1 MVYNINW
8 FIFASEMTFMN
19 METESKLTPER
30 SLALINETLEG
41 NRRAVLAGSG
51 KFFLLWGAVL
61 FVFSLAVWLPW
72 SRTGNPVWNLLW
84 LGMPAVG
91 YPAAAALAR
100 RSVVPQSFITRLLG
114 AVWGVFAFFAF
125 SVSGLASVFP
135 IPLTMVII
143 LLLGLAESVS
153 GVILKSWP
161 FIVAGAVVGL
171 GGACAAGALSTAAD
185 QVLVF
190 TGAAVVLVLTGL
202 AIKLRK

>member
-8 FIFASEMTFMN
+8 FIFASGINFEK
-19 METESKLTPER
+19 METENKLTPER
-30 SLALINETLEG
+30 SLALINETLESS
-41 NRRAVLAGSG
+41 RRAVLADSG

-61 FVFSLAVWLPW
+61 FVFSLAVWLAW

-100 RSVVPQSFITRLLG
+100 KSVVPQSFITRLLG

-161 FIVAGAVVGL
+161 VIVAGAVAGL
-171 GGACAAGALSTAAD
+171 GGACAAGALATAAD

-202 AIKLRK
+202 VIKLRK

>member
-8 FIFASEMTFMN
+8 FIFAAENKVAMN
-19 METESKLTPER
+19 TDNNLTPER

-61 FVFSLAVWLPW
+61 FIFSLAVWLCW

-84 LGMPAVG
+84 IGMPLAG

-100 RSVVPQSFITRLLG
+100 KSVVPQSFITRLLG

-125 SVSGLASVFP
+125 SVSGLASAFP
-135 IPLTMVII
+135 IPLTLVII
-143 LLLGLAESVS
+143 VLLGLAESVS

-161 FIVAGAVVGL
+161 VIIAGAVVGL
-171 GGACAAGALSTAAD
+171 GGACAAGALATAAD

-190 TGAAVVLVLTGL
+190 TGAAVVLALTGL
-202 AIKLRK
+202 VIKLRK

>member
-8 FIFASEMTFMN
+8 FIFASEINFEN
-19 METESKLTPER
+19 METENKLTPER
-30 SLALINETLEG
+30 SLALINETLESS
-41 NRRAVLAGSG
+41 RRAVLADSG

-61 FVFSLAVWLPW
+61 FVFSLAVWLAW

-100 RSVVPQSFITRLLG
+100 KSVVPQSFVTRLLG

-125 SVSGLASVFP
+125 SVSGLASVSP

-161 FIVAGAVVGL
+161 VIVAGAVAGL
-171 GGACAAGALSTAAD
+171 GGACAAGALATAAD

-190 TGAAVVLVLTGL
+190 IGAAVVLVLTGF

>member
-8 FIFASEMTFMN
+8 FIFAAENIVAMN
-19 METESKLTPER
+19 TDNNLTPER

-61 FVFSLAVWLPW
+61 FIFSLAVWLCW

-84 LGMPAVG
+84 IGMPLAG

-100 RSVVPQSFITRLLG
+100 KSVVPQSFITRLLG

-125 SVSGLASVFP
+125 SVSGLASAFP
-135 IPLTMVII
+135 IPLTLVII
-143 LLLGLAESVS
+143 VLLGLAESVS

-161 FIVAGAVVGL
+161 VIIAGAVVGL
-171 GGACAAGALSTAAD
+171 GGACAAGALAIAAD

-190 TGAAVVLVLTGL
+190 TGAAVVLALTGL
-202 AIKLRK
+202 VIKLRK

>member
-8 FIFASEMTFMN
+8 FIFASEINFEN
-19 METESKLTPER
+19 METENKLTPER
-30 SLALINETLEG
+30 SLALINETLESS
-41 NRRAVLAGSG
+41 RRAVLADSG

-61 FVFSLAVWLPW
+61 FVFSLAVWLAW
-72 SRTGNPVWNLLW
+72 SRTGNPVWNLFW

-100 RSVVPQSFITRLLG
+100 KSVVPQSFITRLLG

-135 IPLTMVII
+135 IPLTMAII

-161 FIVAGAVVGL
+161 VIVAGAVAGL
-171 GGACAAGALSTAAD
+171 GGACAAGALATAAD

-202 AIKLRK
+202 VIKLRK

>member
-8 FIFASEMTFMN
+8 FIFASGINFEN
-19 METESKLTPER
+19 METENKLTPER
-30 SLALINETLEG
+30 SLALINETLESS
-41 NRRAVLAGSG
+41 RRAVLADSG

-61 FVFSLAVWLPW
+61 FVFSLAVWLAW

-100 RSVVPQSFITRLLG
+100 KSVVPQSFITRLLG

-161 FIVAGAVVGL
+161 VIVAGAVAGL
-171 GGACAAGALSTAAD
+171 GGACAAGALATAAD

-202 AIKLRK
+202 VIKLRR

>member
-8 FIFASEMTFMN
+8 FIFAEENKVAMN
-19 METESKLTPER
+19 IDNNLTPER

-61 FVFSLAVWLPW
+61 FIFSLAVWLCW

-84 LGMPAVG
+84 IGMPLAG

-100 RSVVPQSFITRLLG
+100 KSVVPQSFITRLLG

-125 SVSGLASVFP
+125 SVSGLASAFP
-135 IPLTMVII
+135 IPLTLVII

-161 FIVAGAVVGL
+161 VIVAGAVAGL
-171 GGACAAGALSTAAD
+171 GGACAAGALATAAD

-202 AIKLRK
+202 VIKLRK

>member
-8 FIFASEMTFMN
+8 FIFASGINFEN
-19 METESKLTPER
+19 METENKLTPER
-30 SLALINETLEG
+30 SLALINETLESS
-41 NRRAVLAGSG
+41 RRAVLADSG

-61 FVFSLAVWLPW
+61 FVFSLAVWLAW

-100 RSVVPQSFITRLLG
+100 KSVVPQSFITRLLG

-161 FIVAGAVVGL
+161 VIVAGAVAGL
-171 GGACAAGALSTAAD
+171 GGACAAGALATAAD

-190 TGAAVVLVLTGL
+190 TGAAVALVLTGL
-202 AIKLRK
+202 AIKLRR

>member
-8 FIFASEMTFMN
+8 FIFAAENKVVMN
-19 METESKLTPER
+19 TDNNLTPER
-30 SLALINETLEG
+30 SFALINETLEG

-61 FVFSLAVWLPW
+61 FIFSLAVWLCW

-84 LGMPAVG
+84 IGMPLAG
-91 YPAAAALAR
+91 YPVAAALAR
-100 RSVVPQSFITRLLG
+100 KSVVPQSFITRLLG

-125 SVSGLASVFP
+125 SVSGLASAFP
-135 IPLTMVII
+135 IPLTLVII
-143 LLLGLAESVS
+143 VLLGLAESVS

-161 FIVAGAVVGL
+161 VIIAGAVVGL
-171 GGACAAGALSTAAD
+171 GGACAAGALATAAD

-190 TGAAVVLVLTGL
+190 TGAAVVLALTGL
-202 AIKLRK
+202 VIKLRK

>member
-8 FIFASEMTFMN
+8 FIFASGINFEN
-19 METESKLTPER
+19 METENKLTPER
-30 SLALINETLEG
+30 SLALINETLESS
-41 NRRAVLAGSG
+41 RRAVLADSG

-61 FVFSLAVWLPW
+61 FVFSLAVWLAW

-100 RSVVPQSFITRLLG
+100 KSVVPQSFITRLLG

-135 IPLTMVII
+135 IPLTMAII

-161 FIVAGAVVGL
+161 VIVAGAVAGL
-171 GGACAAGALSTAAD
+171 GGACAAGALATAAD

-190 TGAAVVLVLTGL
+190 IGAAVVLVLTGL
-202 AIKLRK
+202 VIKLRR

>member
-1 MVYNINW
+1 
-8 FIFASEMTFMN
+8 
-19 METESKLTPER
+19 MEAENKFTPER

-61 FVFSLAVWLPW
+61 IVFSLAVWLCW

-84 LGMPAVG
+84 IGMPLAG

-100 RSVVPQSFITRLLG
+100 KSVVPQSFITRLLG

-125 SVSGLASVFP
+125 SVSGLASAFP
-135 IPLTMVII
+135 IPLTLVII
-143 LLLGLAESVS
+143 VLLGLAESVS
-153 GVILKSWP
+153 GVILKSWTV
-161 FIVAGAVVGL
+161 IIAGAVVGL
-171 GGACAAGALSTAAD
+171 GGACAAGALATAAD

-190 TGAAVVLVLTGL
+190 TGAAVVLALTGL
-202 AIKLRK
+202 VIKLRK

>member
-8 FIFASEMTFMN
+8 FIFASGINFEN
-19 METESKLTPER
+19 METENKLTPER
-30 SLALINETLEG
+30 SLALINETLESS
-41 NRRAVLAGSG
+41 RRAVLADSG

-61 FVFSLAVWLPW
+61 FVFSLAVWLAW

-91 YPAAAALAR
+91 YPAAAVLAR
-100 RSVVPQSFITRLLG
+100 KSVVPQSFITRLLG

-125 SVSGLASVFP
+125 SVSGLTSVFP

-161 FIVAGAVVGL
+161 VIVAGAVAGL
-171 GGACAAGALSTAAD
+171 GGACAAGALATAAD

>member
-8 FIFASEMTFMN
+8 FIFAAENIVAMN
-19 METESKLTPER
+19 TDNNLTPER

-61 FVFSLAVWLPW
+61 FIFSLAVWLCW

-84 LGMPAVG
+84 IGMPLAG

-100 RSVVPQSFITRLLG
+100 KSVVPQSFITRLLG

-125 SVSGLASVFP
+125 SVSGLASAFP
-135 IPLTMVII
+135 IPLTLVII
-143 LLLGLAESVS
+143 VLLGLAESVS

-161 FIVAGAVVGL
+161 VIIAGAVVGL
-171 GGACAAGALSTAAD
+171 GGACAAGALATAAD

-190 TGAAVVLVLTGL
+190 TGAAVVLALTGL
-202 AIKLRK
+202 VIKLRK

>member
-1 MVYNINW
+1 
-8 FIFASEMTFMN
+8 
-19 METESKLTPER
+19 METENKLTPER
-30 SLALINETLEG
+30 SLALINETLESS
-41 NRRAVLAGSG
+41 RRAVLADSG

-61 FVFSLAVWLPW
+61 FVFSLAVWLGW

-84 LGMPAVG
+84 LGMPLAG
-91 YPAAAALAR
+91 YPTAAALVR
-100 RSVVPQSFITRLLG
+100 RSDVPQSFITRLLG

-125 SVSGLASVFP
+125 SVSGLAPVFP

-161 FIVAGAVVGL
+161 VIVAGAVAGL
-171 GGACAAGALSTAAD
+171 GGACAAGALATDAD

>member
-8 FIFASEMTFMN
+8 FIFASEINFEN
-19 METESKLTPER
+19 METENKLTPER
-30 SLALINETLEG
+30 SLALINETLESS
-41 NRRAVLAGSG
+41 RRAVLADSG

-61 FVFSLAVWLPW
+61 FVFSLAVWLAW

-100 RSVVPQSFITRLLG
+100 KSVVPQSFITRLLG

-125 SVSGLASVFP
+125 SVSGLASVSP

-161 FIVAGAVVGL
+161 VIVAGAVAGL
-171 GGACAAGALSTAAD
+171 GGACAAGALATAAD

-190 TGAAVVLVLTGL
+190 IGAAVVLVLTGF

>member
-8 FIFASEMTFMN
+8 FIFAAENKVAMN
-19 METESKLTPER
+19 TDNNLTPER
-30 SLALINETLEG
+30 SFALINETLEG

-61 FVFSLAVWLPW
+61 FIFSLAVWLCW

-84 LGMPAVG
+84 IGMPLAG

-100 RSVVPQSFITRLLG
+100 KSVVPQSFITRLLG

-125 SVSGLASVFP
+125 SVSGLASAFT
-135 IPLTMVII
+135 IPLTLVII
-143 LLLGLAESVS
+143 VLLGLAESVS

-161 FIVAGAVVGL
+161 VIIAGAVVGL
-171 GGACAAGALSTAAD
+171 GGACAAGALATAAD

-190 TGAAVVLVLTGL
+190 TGAAVVLALTGL
-202 AIKLRK
+202 VIKLRK

>member
-1 MVYNINW
+1 
-8 FIFASEMTFMN
+8 MTFMN
-19 METESKLTPER
+19 METERKLTPER

-61 FVFSLAVWLPW
+61 FVFSLAVWLCW

-84 LGMPAVG
+84 LGMPAAG

-100 RSVVPQSFITRLLG
+100 KTVVPQSFITRLLG

-125 SVSGLASVFP
+125 SVSGLASAFP
-135 IPLTMVII
+135 IPLTLVVI

-153 GVILKSWP
+153 GVVLKSWP
-161 FIVAGAVVGL
+161 VIVAGAVVGL
-171 GGACAAGALSTAAD
+171 GGACAAGALAAAAD

-202 AIKLRK
+202 AVKRCK

>member
-1 MVYNINW
+1 MDTDKN
-8 FIFASEMTFMN
+8 
-19 METESKLTPER
+19 LTPER

-51 KFFLLWGAVL
+51 KFFLLWGVVL
-61 FVFSLAVWLPW
+61 MVFSLAVWLCW

-84 LGMPAVG
+84 LGMPLVG

-100 RSVVPQSFITRLLG
+100 KSVVPQSFITRLLG

-125 SVSGLASVFP
+125 SVSGLASAFP
-135 IPLTMVII
+135 IPLTLVVI

-161 FIVAGAVVGL
+161 VIVAGAVVGL
-171 GGACAAGALSTAAD
+171 GGACAAGALATAAD